1 VPKDSA
7 DPYRPHLLQEG
18 SPGHHH
24 PLPTLFLFFPGLC
37 TLPSVN
43 EMLEDIEEKKRNKIR
58 W

>member
-1 VPKDSA
+1 
-7 DPYRPHLLQEG
+7 
-18 SPGHHH
+18 
-24 PLPTLFLFFPGLC
+24 GLC